1 MNCIEC
7 ECNTCRHNETIY
19 DNGIC
24 DECRCCDWE
33 HPHRE
38 GCEEY
43 KEVNNDSKR
52 T

>member
-1 MNCIEC
+1 MNCIDC

-24 DECRCCDWE
+24 DECRCCDCE

-43 KEVNNDSKR
+43 KENKNDN
-52 T
+52 